1 MKAPKINLT
10 TMKTKTKT
18 DLDKFRA
25 DVQKLLVKY
34 PNIRILGDMHGNA
47 AAYDI
52 KATNKNIIL
61 Q

>member
-1 MKAPKINLT
+1 
-10 TMKTKTKT
+10 MKTKTKT